1 MGDAPVL
8 PGAGKGDALAD
19 DGDAESE
26 ELTGGGQVKV
36 TRIDESAPDSTP
48 HAASALTGSSKLGA
62 HSVHGVPKKR
72 RDAVRAAFALL
83 ASPVL
88 WAVTA
93 FALLASPVLSA
104 FAAISGKLTPTR
116 AVFLVSTL
124 VALWLSAGQ
133 PSRAVWTFTV
143 IAISYLALW
152 TIYLT
157 AALQPLTVLVS
168 LSYVMLLAI
177 SVTHLSSAAGV
188 FLMLL
193 DTAYAAGLFGYALA
207 EYRQRK
213 GSERSAEA
221 LQTRVKQEELKN
233 DKAVITMVSLY
244 ATVAS
249 LLSAAGAAWVI
260 FYATDMYWVVVL
272 LSLLIDLSLFC
283 WAGLVGMH
291 LLHGV
296 LFADDQMAFIF
307 WGTVLL
313 VLPDFLLSYLFGEAI
328 GVLVHLIGLMGVAG
342 ILGYSLSVYV
352 CYKHIRTQ

>member
-1 MGDAPVL
+1 
-8 PGAGKGDALAD
+8 
-19 DGDAESE
+19 
-26 ELTGGGQVKV
+26 
-36 TRIDESAPDSTP
+36 
-48 HAASALTGSSKLGA
+48 
-62 HSVHGVPKKR
+62 
-72 RDAVRAAFALL
+72 
-83 ASPVL
+83 
-88 WAVTA
+88 
-93 FALLASPVLSA
+93 
-104 FAAISGKLTPTR
+104 
-116 AVFLVSTL
+116 
-124 VALWLSAGQ
+124 
-133 PSRAVWTFTV
+133 
-143 IAISYLALW
+143 
-152 TIYLT
+152 
-157 AALQPLTVLVS
+157 
-168 LSYVMLLAI
+168 
-177 SVTHLSSAAGV
+177 
-188 FLMLL
+188 MLL

-296 LFADDQMAFIF
+296 LFADDQLAFIF

-313 VLPDFLLSYLFGEAI
+313 VLPDFLLCS
-328 GVLVHLIGLMGVAG
+328 VRQLV
-342 ILGYSLSVYV
+342 
-352 CYKHIRTQ
+352 C